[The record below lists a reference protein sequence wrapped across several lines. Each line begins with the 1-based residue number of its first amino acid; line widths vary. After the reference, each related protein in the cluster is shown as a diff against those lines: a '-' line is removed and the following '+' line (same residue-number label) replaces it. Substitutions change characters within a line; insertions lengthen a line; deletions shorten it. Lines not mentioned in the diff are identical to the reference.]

1 MSYKNNNR
9 ILNHV
14 AESMY
19 LEDMEPILEAER
31 IQKEIDECYARYDFE
46 REKQIESETY
56 ESWED
61 YAYQQMQE
69 AEDSRW
75 DEFYEL
81 RFWDEILDEE
91 LQMEETI
98 EEADYSLWLLEVLL
112 REEIKEEVTAKEE
125 KNVRAQRRK
134 QKVHYKQK
142 VRRNALAAM
151 QNMQKRCNEDM
162 NNITLCKN
170 RHGNW
175 VQMPKSLSARAEEI
189 WARARKMH
197 LVEENDS

>member
-1 MSYKNNNR
+1 MAYKNNNR

-19 LEDMEPILEAER
+19 LEDMEPIWEAER
-31 IQKEIDECYARYDFE
+31 IQREINECYERRQYE
-46 REKQIESETY
+46 REKQIRSETC
-56 ESWED
+56 ESWEE

-81 RFWDEILDEE
+81 RLWDEILDEE

-112 REEIKEEVTAKEE
+112 QEEVREEVSAKEA

-134 QKVHYKQK
+134 QKVHYKMK
-142 VRRNALAAM
+142 VRKNAIAAM
-151 QNMQKRCNEDM
+151 LNMQKRCREDE
-162 NNITLCKN
+162 NNMTRCKN
-170 RHGNW
+170 RHGSW

-197 LVEENDS
+197 LVEESDS